1 MFYDPEIF
9 PVGLTVYS
17 GALFL
22 VMKHKVLRDCILEVN
37 F

>member
-9 PVGLTVYS
+9 SVGLTVYS
-17 GALFL
+17 VALFL
-22 VMKHKVLRDCILEVN
+22 VMKHKVLRDFILEVN